1 MFRLRAHVAAV
12 CLWEETKHGMVFLT
26 PGGGGGGGG
35 GGGEA
40 GESMVRQGCAN

>member
-12 CLWEETKHGMVFLT
+12 YLWEETKHGDGT
-26 PGGGGGGGG
+26 SNSWR

>member
-1 MFRLRAHVAAV
+1 MFRLPAHVAAV

-26 PGGGGGGGG
+26 PGGGGGGG
-35 GGGEA
+35 EA